1 MPGTSSKSQK
11 FEMRVPNAVL
21 EAWKVRAAVGGTSV
35 AALIIKSMEG
45 DDAAVPVLH
54 RQIERL
60 DETNDAMRK
69 AIAVKDA
76 RIAALEREIIARAK
90 PISGALAALRAD
102 PAMKAIDPK
111 VHHVSGPVL
120 ADAVPRAVSG
130 QAVGF
135 NPKKSWK
142 TDEDKGKSK
151 P

>member
-1 MPGTSSKSQK
+1 M
-11 FEMRVPNAVL
+11 AL
-21 EAWKVRAAVGGTSV
+21 KVRTMKLDDATWERWQARAAVASTSV
-35 AALIIKSMEG
+35 AALIIASMEG
-45 DDAAVPVLH
+45 AEAAHSVIDGLKACVEPLRDRVL
-54 RQIERL
+54 EL
-60 DETNDAMRK
+60 TK
-69 AIAVKDA
+69 AIQAKDA
-76 RIAALEREIIARAK
+76 RIAVLEREIIARAK

-120 ADAVPRAVSG
+120 ADAVPRAVEG

-142 TDEDKGKSK
+142 TDDDKGKK

>member
-1 MPGTSSKSQK
+1 MALKVRTMKLD
-11 FEMRVPNAVL
+11 NATW
-21 EAWKVRAAVGGTSV
+21 ERWQVRAAVASTSV
-35 AALIIKSMEG
+35 AALIIASMEG
-45 DDAAVPVLH
+45 AEAAHSVIDGLKACVEPLRDRVL
-54 RQIERL
+54 EL
-60 DETNDAMRK
+60 TK
-69 AIAVKDA
+69 AIQAKDA

-120 ADAVPRAVSG
+120 ADAVPRAVEG

-142 TDEDKGKSK
+142 ADDDKGKK